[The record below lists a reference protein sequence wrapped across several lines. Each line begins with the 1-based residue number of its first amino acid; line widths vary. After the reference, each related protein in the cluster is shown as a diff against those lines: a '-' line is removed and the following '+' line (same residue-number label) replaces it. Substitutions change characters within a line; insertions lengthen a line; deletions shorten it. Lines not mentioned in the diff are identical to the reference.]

1 LGKSPL
7 SEVCTSGTIPV
18 VMSFGI
24 GDLVAAGFATSIRG
38 PAETL
43 PA

>member
-1 LGKSPL
+1 
-7 SEVCTSGTIPV
+7 
-18 VMSFGI
+18 MSFGI